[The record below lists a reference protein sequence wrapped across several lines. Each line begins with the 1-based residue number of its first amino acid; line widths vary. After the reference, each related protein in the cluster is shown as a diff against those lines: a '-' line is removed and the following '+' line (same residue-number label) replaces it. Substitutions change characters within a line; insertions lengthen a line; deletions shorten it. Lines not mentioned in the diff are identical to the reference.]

1 MEMDTLKLQEEL
13 KRDRHLDP
21 RTRWRLIQDMITW
34 GEAQAPVRR
43 NTRERCL
50 YEQRLKNQAVS
61 LRSAT

>member
-1 MEMDTLKLQEEL
+1 MDTLKFREEL

-34 GEAQAPVRR
+34 GEAQTTVRR

-50 YEQRLKNQAVS
+50 HEQRLKNQTAKP
-61 LRSAT
+61 